1 MLLLDSTITASLRQS
16 GEGVCVSTF
25 GERLQ
30 REREMRGIKLEEI
43 AEATKIGTRSLRAL
57 EEQDFDKLPG
67 GIFNKGFVRAYSKYL
82 GIDED
87 QAVADYVTAVN
98 EAQAAGKLSRPE
110 YAPPT
115 VDEPETEQSEPVRIP
130 WGLLIVIALVVVVG
144 FAAKSYYAQHG
155 WAKLRRVATPATAK
169 EAKAPATQP
178 AQPTSPQVTPA
189 SPTPSREPVAS
200 ASAPADTKPAP
211 PDTKAS
217 VPADGFVLKVRA
229 KSDSWVWIKADGK
242 IVSNETLKANNDRI
256 VRASQQVIVVTG
268 NAGGIELSQND
279 KLLPSLGPDGQKR
292 TVVVTAQG
300 MQPQ

>member
-98 EAQAAGKLSRPE
+98 EAQATGKLSRPE

-115 VDEPETEQSEPVRIP
+115 VEEPETEQSEPVRIP
-130 WGLLIVIALVVVVG
+130 WGLLILIALVVVVG

-169 EAKAPATQP
+169 ETKAPAQQP
-178 AQPTSPQVTPA
+178 AQPTSAEVTPA
-189 SPTPSREPVAS
+189 ATTVSSQPVAS
-200 ASAPADTKPAP
+200 APAP